1 MFVFILS
8 NNWTNTK
15 LLLRLNCDWMMINDA
30 LALYL
35 SLQGCRKKKEH
46 YTINYSKG
54 SFQPGE
60 SGNISLTYPVV

>member
-1 MFVFILS
+1 
-8 NNWTNTK
+8 
-15 LLLRLNCDWMMINDA
+15 MMINDA